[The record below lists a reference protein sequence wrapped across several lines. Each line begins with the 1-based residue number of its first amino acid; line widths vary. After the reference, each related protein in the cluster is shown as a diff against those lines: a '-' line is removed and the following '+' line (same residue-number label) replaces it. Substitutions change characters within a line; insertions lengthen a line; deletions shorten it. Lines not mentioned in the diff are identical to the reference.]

1 MNRCMSAEDIVRGSY
16 CVCMQLSAMELRCRS
31 VVSEKN
37 DLEEKLGDMER
48 EKKASEKK
56 IQQVSRMG
64 SNSVK

>member
-1 MNRCMSAEDIVRGSY
+1 
-16 CVCMQLSAMELRCRS
+16 MQLSAMELRCRS

-56 IQQVSRMG
+56 IQQVSRTG
-64 SNSVK
+64 GDIVQVAILSFPFSFNRK